1 MTTILTETSTFTATV
16 AAPADGDSANSATFT
31 TGLQSLTNRTLYLN
45 NQRITHAA
53 SISAVEGDILAMQAW
68 AEYIPTS
75 SAWSTGTKLDLT
87 EVNDPLNV
95 FSESAG
101 DITVPAAGWYRVSG
115 VLRATALSPS
125 SVSLF
130 YIRRNTTDQFP
141 SRVGPLT
148 GGGSDIFDGF
158 FSGAISISDPSTE
171 KINLYQAAGGTI
183 DVAISPTKFSLIAVH
198 YLGPI

>member
-16 AAPADGDSANSATFT
+16 AAPADADPANSATFT

-45 NQRITHAA
+45 NQRISHAA
-53 SISAVEGDILAMQAW
+53 SIAAVEGDILAMQCW

-75 SAWSTGTKLDLT
+75 SSWTTASKLDLT

-101 DITVPAAGWYRVSG
+101 DITVPTAGWWRVSG
-115 VLRATALSPS
+115 VLRATSGSP
-125 SVSLF
+125 VAVQTF
-130 YIRRNTTDQFP
+130 TIRRATTDQFP

-148 GGGSDIFDGF
+148 GSGTDIFDGVF
-158 FSGAISISDPSTE
+158 NGVISISDPATE
-171 KINLYQAAGGTI
+171 KINLYQASGSTI
-183 DVAISPTKFSLIAVH
+183 DVSISPTKFSLISVQ
-198 YLGPI
+198 YMGPL